1 MVEPVADT
9 GHRPVLLEET
19 LAALAIR
26 GEGVYVDCTFG
37 RGGHASQLLRRLG
50 KGGRLV
56 AIDRDPQAVALAR
69 TMAEADPRLS
79 VHHGAFDRLQS
90 FVEQLQLH
98 GGIDGVLFDLGV
110 SSPQLDDVSRGFSF
124 MRDGPLDMRMDS
136 SCGQTAAEWIAH
148 ASERDIADCLHRY
161 GEERH
166 ARRIARAIV
175 AARRERPIATTGQLA
190 EIAARAHPDWRHGQ
204 HPATRTF
211 QAIRILIND
220 ELNILKRGLLQA
232 LDVLAVGGRL
242 LVISFHSLEDRIVKQ
257 FMRREAGK
265 TDGVS
270 RLPAAHVARLRIIGK
285 AIRPSGDEVA
295 GNPRARSAVLRVAEK
310 LA

>member
-1 MVEPVADT
+1 MVAPVTET

-26 GEGVYVDCTFG
+26 EEGVYVDCTFG

-50 KGGRLV
+50 EGGRLV
-56 AIDRDPQAVALAR
+56 AIDRDLQAVALAR
-69 TMAEADPRLS
+69 SMAEADPRLS
-79 VHHGAFDRLQS
+79 VVHGAFDRLQS
-90 FVEQLQLH
+90 VVESLQLH
-98 GGIDGVLFDLGV
+98 GRINGVLFDLGV
-110 SSPQLDDVSRGFSF
+110 SSPQLDDATRGFSF

-136 SCGQTAAEWIAH
+136 SGGQTAAEWIAQ
-148 ASERDIADCLHRY
+148 ASESAIADCLHHY

-175 AARRERPIATTGQLA
+175 AARRSQSISTTSQLA
-190 EIAARAHPDWRHGQ
+190 AIVARAHPAWQHGQ

-220 ELNILKRGLLQA
+220 ELNMLKRGLVQA
-232 LDVLAVGGRL
+232 LEVLAVGGRL

-257 FMRREAGK
+257 FMRRESGKAG
-265 TDGVS
+265 DEL
-270 RLPAAHVARLRIIGK
+270 RLPATRAARLRSIGK
-285 AIRPSGDEVA
+285 AIRPNYIEVA
-295 GNPRARSAVLRVAEK
+295 ENPRARSAVLRVAEK